1 MPKNKY
7 NTFLAI
13 DSSIGSSV
21 ALSIGDKIFELE
33 SDNPMAHTEVLAGLI
48 DEVLQKA
55 GISAKEVE
63 AVVQGVGPGP
73 FTGLRVGLATA
84 QSFAFGVGVPLLSI
98 VSHDAAAFEAM
109 QQETQKDGGQT
120 PVRIIQDA
128 KRRELFISEYSGLDE
143 VGLPI
148 RLSGPLIQNRS
159 DYFQQV
165 EQAQTADKQTTDKQT
180 TDKQTTDKQTEDIWP
195 ERIKAANLIRLA
207 EIMRSHKRE
216 FADGSALY
224 LRQPDVNL
232 MALQKQT

>member
-1 MPKNKY
+1 MSEKKQMPKNKY
-7 NTFLAI
+7 NNVLAI

-21 ALSIGDKIFELE
+21 ALRIGDKIFELE

-128 KRRELFISEYSGLDE
+128 KRRELFISKYSGLDE

-159 DYFQQV
+159 DYFQQI
-165 EQAQTADKQTTDKQT
+165 EQEQTADKQI
-180 TDKQTTDKQTEDIWP
+180 EDIWP

-207 EIMRSHKRE
+207 EIMRRDKRE